1 MEVHVAQL
9 QTILTNW
16 KNAGIPVSIVLF
28 GNVGVYGTI
37 TDDGVG
43 NDSIV
48 LTHANAE
55 TVIPKAAIAY
65 IAKR

>member
-1 MEVHVAQL
+1 VAQL

-16 KNAGIPVSIVLF
+16 KNAATPVSIVLA

-43 NDSIV
+43 QDSIV
-48 LTHANAE
+48 VNHANAD

-65 IAKR
+65 LAKR